1 MNIGTN
7 PFTHD
12 TTWDVVQDQMMVA
25 QFVVPGL
32 DDITD
37 DGGVRVSDEMK
48 IYGADAGDSY
58 DISALTHKISQ
69 LDSWPTCIFLGP
81 ALPRW
86 TEEENMQRVKKAV
99 GVFIESSKRIWKDNG
114 LVRYDPLWE
123 MAA

>member
-12 TTWDVVQDQMMVA
+12 ATWDVVQDQMMVA
-25 QFVVPGL
+25 QFVVPGF

-37 DGGVRVSDEMK
+37 DGCVRVSDGMK
-48 IYGADAGDSY
+48 IYGADAGNSY
-58 DISALTHKISQ
+58 DISELTHKISQ
-69 LDSWPTCIFLGP
+69 LNSWPTCIFLGP
-81 ALPRW
+81 TLPHW
-86 TEEENMQRVKKAV
+86 TDEENMQRVKKVV
-99 GVFIESSKRIWKDNG
+99 GVFIKSSKRIWKDND